1 MFLNSNAFSKHYRE
15 WQRPAPYM
23 SRQSSSPSV
32 QSVQSVQQAACGHR
46 RWATQQPALAGAM
59 RRHPTS
65 FSAFDD
71 RASTIL
77 SPSDA
82 ANSAARQRSS
92 TDHQPGPHSSAMFCD
107 ASLRTWGRPGGCG
120 LARTRG
126 CVPNTNP
133 FQMRVQTTVPCA
145 QGGTNSFLGSLHAPA
160 SVWGPCAP
168 GSRCCGWSSWS

>member
-1 MFLNSNAFSKHYRE
+1 MAAAGSVHVTAEFVAVCPVCPVCPASRVRTQRVGDTATCPCGGNAE
-15 WQRPAPYM
+15 TPN
-23 SRQSSSPSV
+23 
-32 QSVQSVQQAACGHR
+32 
-46 RWATQQPALAGAM
+46 
-59 RRHPTS
+59 TS